1 MKLTDIREMHRVCTH
16 LKIDLSRA
24 SYIRVYDEQFFRDYI
39 AVIDNYFVN
48 LCMVT
53 DKNLYRYLALDAV
66 NNHFKQYPS
75 AVFKPSDAY
84 FFNFDGHTWFYE
96 SIAIEKPNYIE
107 SGMSLDELKLL
118 WDITDQLNNELK
130 SVTLSDSIN
139 HGNNEFFK
147 QYSVDEMHQLYPS
160 STSYLDSDQMC
171 LNYADFEKS
180 FELSRIHNNQLSG
193 LQSFLGSPPIH
204 AKTVSLL
211 YSTFM
216 DTDAEIKDKLKLLDV
231 DYTLVLNSILD
242 QLSTYPE
249 FYYMSPQRLT
259 AHFTKLR
266 SMV

>member
-1 MKLTDIREMHRVCTH
+1 MKLTDIRQMHKVCTH
-16 LKIDLSRA
+16 LKIDLSKA
-24 SYIRVYDEQFFRDYI
+24 SYMRVYDEQFFRDYI
-39 AVIDNYFVN
+39 AVIDNHFVN

-66 NNHFKQYPS
+66 NNYFKEHPS
-75 AVFKPSDAY
+75 SVFKTSDAY
-84 FFNFDGHTWFYE
+84 FFNFDGDTWFYE
-96 SIAIEKPNYIE
+96 TIAIEQTNYIE
-107 SGMSLDELKLL
+107 TGMPLDELKQL
-118 WDITDQLNNELK
+118 WDITDQLNNEIANVK
-130 SVTLSDSIN
+130 LSDIIN
-139 HGNNEFFK
+139 CGNNEFFK
-147 QYSVDEMHQLYPS
+147 QYSIDEMQQLYPS
-160 STSYLDSDQMC
+160 STAYLGANQMC

-231 DYTLVLNSILD
+231 DYSLVLNNILD